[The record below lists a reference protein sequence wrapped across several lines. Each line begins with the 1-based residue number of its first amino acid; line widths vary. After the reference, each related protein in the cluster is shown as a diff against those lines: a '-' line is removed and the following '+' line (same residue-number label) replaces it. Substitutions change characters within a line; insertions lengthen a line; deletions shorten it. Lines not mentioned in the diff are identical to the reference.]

1 MHAERV
7 ERRLL
12 RTLLE
17 CMHEVQPYFDEVH
30 ALLDGRYSSRWTRA
44 LRCVPRAPPWDGRP

>member
-7 ERRLL
+7 ERRWL

-17 CMHEVQPYFDEVH
+17 CMHEVQPHFDEVH